1 MILNFYFLIK
11 LFSFIFLGGAVAAD
25 AAVQGAGGV
34 RVQAQTRRHETARS
48 SGETFLF
55 IFSKTFKLFLVYIKS
70 DHSRKHDKIKF

>member
-48 SGETFLF
+48 SGETFLL
-55 IFSKTFKLFLVYIKS
+55 IFSKTFKLFLVYLNQIT
-70 DHSRKHDKIKF
+70 